1 MKEAKRVSE
10 SAAEQVQLVLS
21 SHINGYKRLFG
32 GQLMAWIDMLGGV
45 IARRHAEHEVTTAC
59 IDNLQFKKA
68 VTINSTLVLK
78 GKMTYV
84 GRSSMEVRVDTFVE
98 RLDGTRELVNT
109 CYMVLVALD
118 ENQKPV
124 PVPQL
129 ICETQQEKEEF
140 ENGAR
145 RQANSPESPE
155 ERGILTCKS
164 LMKYSGYFI
173 YFYRIS

>member
-10 SAAEQVQLVLS
+10 SAVEQVQLVLS

-145 RQANSPESPE
+145 RQQLRKARRNE
-155 ERGILTCKS
+155 
-164 LMKYSGYFI
+164 GY
-173 YFYRIS
+173 

>member
-118 ENQKPV
+118 ENQKTGAGASADLRNSAGKRKNLKMGPAGQ
-124 PVPQL
+124 QL
-129 ICETQQEKEEF
+129 RK
-140 ENGAR
+140 AR
-145 RQANSPESPE
+145 RNE
-155 ERGILTCKS
+155 
-164 LMKYSGYFI
+164 GY
-173 YFYRIS
+173 

>member
-109 CYMVLVALD
+109 CYMVLV
-118 ENQKPV
+118 
-124 PVPQL
+124 PQL

-145 RQANSPESPE
+145 RQQLRKARRNE
-155 ERGILTCKS
+155 
-164 LMKYSGYFI
+164 GY
-173 YFYRIS
+173 

>member
-1 MKEAKRVSE
+1 MKEAQRVSE

-145 RQANSPESPE
+145 RQQLRKARRNE
-155 ERGILTCKS
+155 
-164 LMKYSGYFI
+164 GY
-173 YFYRIS
+173 

>member
-129 ICETQQEKEEF
+129 ICETQQ
-140 ENGAR
+140 
-145 RQANSPESPE
+145 
-155 ERGILTCKS
+155 LS
-164 LMKYSGYFI
+164 LI
-173 YFYRIS
+173 HISEPTRP

>member
-1 MKEAKRVSE
+1 MKESKRVSE

-21 SHINGYKRLFG
+21 SHINGYQRLFG
-32 GQLMAWIDMLGGV
+32 GQLMSWIDMLGGV
-45 IARRHAEHEVTTAC
+45 IA
-59 IDNLQFKKA
+59 
-68 VTINSTLVLK
+68 NSTLVLK

-98 RLDGTRELVNT
+98 KLDGTRELVNT

-118 ENQKPV
+118 EDQKPV

-129 ICETQQEKEEF
+129 ICETPQEKEEF

-145 RQANSPESPE
+145 RQQLRKARRNE
-155 ERGILTCKS
+155 
-164 LMKYSGYFI
+164 GY
-173 YFYRIS
+173 

>member
-78 GKMTYV
+78 
-84 GRSSMEVRVDTFVE
+84 
-98 RLDGTRELVNT
+98 ELHGS
-109 CYMVLVALD
+109 
-118 ENQKPV
+118 Q
-124 PVPQL
+124 
-129 ICETQQEKEEF
+129 
-140 ENGAR
+140 
-145 RQANSPESPE
+145 
-155 ERGILTCKS
+155 
-164 LMKYSGYFI
+164 SGYLCGTAGRDTGTGKHLL
-173 YFYRIS
+173 YGAGGAG

>member
-118 ENQKPV
+118 ENQNRCRC
-124 PVPQL
+124 L
-129 ICETQQEKEEF
+129 
-140 ENGAR
+140 
-145 RQANSPESPE
+145 S
-155 ERGILTCKS
+155 
-164 LMKYSGYFI
+164 
-173 YFYRIS
+173 

>member
-84 GRSSMEVRVDTFVE
+84 GRSSMEVR
-98 RLDGTRELVNT
+98 
-109 CYMVLVALD
+109 

-145 RQANSPESPE
+145 RQQLRKARRNE
-155 ERGILTCKS
+155 
-164 LMKYSGYFI
+164 GY
-173 YFYRIS
+173 

>member
-118 ENQKPV
+118 EKERPT

-129 ICETQQEKEEF
+129 IIQT
-140 ENGAR
+140 
-145 RQANSPESPE
+145 PE
-155 ERGILTCKS
+155 EKLEWEAGKKRNELRKQR
-164 LMKYSGYFI
+164 LQEQF
-173 YFYRIS
+173 

>member
-1 MKEAKRVSE
+1 M
-10 SAAEQVQLVLS
+10 
-21 SHINGYKRLFG
+21 
-32 GQLMAWIDMLGGV
+32 
-45 IARRHAEHEVTTAC
+45 TTAC

-129 ICETQQEKEEF
+129 FAKLSRKRKNLKT
-140 ENGAR
+140 GPAG
-145 RQANSPESPE
+145 SS
-155 ERGILTCKS
+155 
-164 LMKYSGYFI
+164 SGKPGGTRDI
-173 YFYRIS
+173 NL